1 MPFDPR
7 DPYDAAALYDMW
19 LNCSRCPTTF
29 DFEPGG
35 DINLDY
41 YHRIGQQARQDKWAV
56 LPARSKGD
64 ELVFNVLCPACARRL
79 GVAGCDGRMELAAPV
94 IDEICQAMRE
104 ASGEAA

>member
-1 MPFDPR
+1 MSFDPG

-19 LNCSRCPTTF
+19 LNCSRCPAIF

-41 YHRIGQQARQDKWAV
+41 YHRIGQQARREKWAV
-56 LPARSKGD
+56 LPTRSKGD
-64 ELVFNVLCPACARRL
+64 ELVFSILCPECAQRF
-79 GVAGCDGRMELAAPV
+79 GVADCGGRMELAAPV
-94 IDEICQAMRE
+94 IDQICQAMRA

>member
-1 MPFDPR
+1 MSFDPR

-19 LNCSRCPTTF
+19 LNCSRCPATF

-41 YHRIGQQARQDKWAV
+41 YHRIGQQARRDKWAV

-64 ELVFNVLCPACARRL
+64 ELVFNVLCRPVR
-79 GVAGCDGRMELAAPV
+79 GVLAWLAA
-94 IDEICQAMRE
+94 M
-104 ASGEAA
+104 AAWSLRPR

>member
-1 MPFDPR
+1 APAR
-7 DPYDAAALYDMW
+7 YAMW
-19 LNCSRCPTTF
+19 FNCRRCPTTF
-29 DFEPGG
+29 AFGPGG

-41 YHRIGQQARQDKWAV
+41 DHRIGQQARQDKWAV

-94 IDEICQAMRE
+94 IDQICQAMRE

>member
-35 DINLDY
+35 EINLDY
-41 YHRIGQQARQDKWAV
+41 YHQIGQQARREKWVV
-56 LPARSKGD
+56 LPSRINGD
-64 ELVFNVLCPACARRL
+64 EVVFSILCPHCADRF
-79 GVAGCDGRMELAAPV
+79 GVADSEGRMEQAAPV
-94 IDEICQAMRE
+94 IARICQAMRE